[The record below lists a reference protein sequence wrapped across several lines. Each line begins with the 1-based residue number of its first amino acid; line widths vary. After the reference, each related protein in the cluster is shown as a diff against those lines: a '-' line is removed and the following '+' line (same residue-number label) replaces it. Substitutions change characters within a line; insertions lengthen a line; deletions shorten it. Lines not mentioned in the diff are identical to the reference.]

1 MSNFKIEE
9 KVAFR
14 FVGFKTVLSESSNIH
29 ADGFSPQ
36 KTEFF
41 KGVIQ
46 SGNMAALRPL
56 SESPYGFGAIATDG
70 HSTSY
75 YAGVVTSKPAA
86 EGTEEVLFA
95 KGEYLV
101 LSGKGGLSRLA
112 FDKLEDQAFQTLLT
126 DEYPYAYS
134 GQPVAEVL
142 LNGNPTD
149 AEVEVWVPVKRNKK

>member
-1 MSNFKIEE
+1 MGTFKIEE
-9 KVAFR
+9 KEAFR
-14 FVGFKTVLSESSNIH
+14 FIGFKKELSGSANIH
-29 ADGFSPQ
+29 AEGFSPQ

-46 SGNMAALRPL
+46 GGQMGALRPL

-70 HSTSY
+70 QATSY

-86 EGTEEVLFA
+86 EGTEEVLFP

-112 FDKLEDQAFQTLLT
+112 FDKLEDQAFQTVLT
-126 DEYPYAYS
+126 DDYPYAYS

-149 AEVEVWVPVKRNKK
+149 AEVEVWVPVTRKTK